1 MAGTYVYLIGL
12 LVVPG
17 LLGLMLLMEWLEHT
31 FAARIVADDIARL
44 LTTEAEIDDLEA
56 RIASTAQPIFGQLAV
71 RR

>member
-1 MAGTYVYLIGL
+1 MAGTYVYLLGL

-31 FAARIVADDIARL
+31 FAARFVADDIARL
-44 LTTEAEIDDLEA
+44 LTSEAEIDDLEA
-56 RIASTAQPIFGQLAV
+56 RIATTVQPLFGQLA